1 VIGRPHVHLQTVG
14 STNDHARAL
23 AEAGAPHGT
32 IVTAREQTAGR
43 GRQGRTWTSPPG
55 VLPLSLVLRDVSS
68 ELLPLTI
75 AVAVADVCGEDAG
88 IKWPNDIWLGN
99 GKKVAGILVEAR
111 PPANWCVAGIGIN
124 ATAAPDG
131 AAVLGE
137 PVTTLL
143 PRLVAALDRSLHLTH
158 DEVLDA
164 WRARDA
170 LSGREIRFGSP
181 DSGGESVGVACGV
194 DGRGRLLVDRGG
206 GAIDALLAGE
216 VHLTGV
222 S

>member
-1 VIGRPHVHLQTVG
+1 M
-14 STNDHARAL
+14 
-23 AEAGAPHGT
+23 
-32 IVTAREQTAGR
+32 TAREQTAGR

-55 VLPLSLVLRDVSS
+55 VLPLSLVLRDVAS
-68 ELLPLTI
+68 ELLPLTV
-75 AVAVADVCGEDAG
+75 AVAVADVCGDTAT
-88 IKWPNDIWLGN
+88 IKWPNDIWLGD

-124 ATAAPDG
+124 ATA
-131 AAVLGE
+131 
-137 PVTTLL
+137 
-143 PRLVAALDRSLHLTH
+143 
-158 DEVLDA
+158 
-164 WRARDA
+164 RARWPRGPRARRVGDNRCCRA
-170 LSGREIRFGSP
+170 WWKRSTVRCSSTPTRSSTRGAHATPCPAARSASAAPTRAGN
-181 DSGGESVGVACGV
+181 SVGVACGV